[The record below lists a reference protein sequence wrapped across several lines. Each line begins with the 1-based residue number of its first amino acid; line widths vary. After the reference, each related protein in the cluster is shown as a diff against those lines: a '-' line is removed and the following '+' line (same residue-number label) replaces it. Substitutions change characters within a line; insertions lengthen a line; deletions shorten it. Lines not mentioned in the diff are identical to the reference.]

1 MALCAAHPLLPGF
14 FFFCWG
20 NSASNPPPPCRR
32 FGVRN
37 GPPFSQGCPNSPT
50 SGSRMSSYRA
60 RRQGGDSKWRVS
72 ETAHVAD
79 YPGVSR
85 RRTRPRIEDAAAGQ
99 FGGAETSCML
109 QISPPPPLPN
119 PLSVVRTDPPA
130 APPSLLPEASRPGGA
145 PPLARAA
152 LPRGWADRRAPW
164 TPSVPPNTNYVPN
177 KRW

>member
-1 MALCAAHPLLPGF
+1 MLRRSHSSFVFSDCARASSSRFWNPPGQPVLALCAAHPLLPGF

-109 QISPPPPLPN
+109 QISPPPPPSQS
-119 PLSVVRTDPPA
+119 PLCRPHRSSGCSTFTA
-130 APPSLLPEASRPGGA
+130 A
-145 PPLARAA
+145 
-152 LPRGWADRRAPW
+152 
-164 TPSVPPNTNYVPN
+164 
-177 KRW
+177 